1 MAVLLIELRRK
12 TIPIFFDMMQCEFMQ
27 QKKRNFAKVAQYII
41 LPQLMLPPVPS
52 VLWCCLLGDRKG
64 IRPVKTEWWDTD
76 VVICL

>member
-41 LPQLMLPPVPS
+41 LPQLMLLPVPS
-52 VLWCCLLGDRKG
+52 VL
-64 IRPVKTEWWDTD
+64 
-76 VVICL
+76 